1 MHNLEC
7 RLLGKTLLLYY
18 PMSIK
23 GFLVK
28 EKNEENGPVTRAQ
41 ADQMIRELRWI
52 SWGLVKI
59 PLIIGV
65 AAGLFF
71 LVAFISMKISIKN
84 QQQQGEEERQ
94 IIDQK
99 R

>member
-1 MHNLEC
+1 
-7 RLLGKTLLLYY
+7 
-18 PMSIK
+18 MSIK
-23 GFLVK
+23 GFMMK
-28 EKNEENGPVTRAQ
+28 EKDGKDGPVTQAQ
-41 ADQMIRELRWI
+41 ADQMIHELKWI